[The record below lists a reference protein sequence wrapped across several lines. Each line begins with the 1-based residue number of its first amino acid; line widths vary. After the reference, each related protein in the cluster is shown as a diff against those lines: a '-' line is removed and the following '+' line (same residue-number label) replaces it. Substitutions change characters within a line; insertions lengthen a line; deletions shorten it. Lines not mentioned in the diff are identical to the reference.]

1 MHSFQSKSSI
11 INIPEKQESISFL
24 EKEKRLKKVYE
35 ITVKTRNFEIAQLI
49 QRNNFFMIFQGVLL
63 ACIITSK
70 DTVPFVQFIISSA
83 GFYIAYCQTKVA
95 AGAKFWQEY
104 WESEVYKAE
113 EQLQNL
119 YQSTLLINEK
129 NQNFQFFI
137 PLFTKSKEQVY
148 NQVSERLLKTSSK
161 KITTMTTTTY
171 PTLPVVKFNRFLKI
185 LFSGESLK
193 PNIFSTN
200 NLILEKPSVSKIPIH
215 VGQCLIITWAIL
227 MLSCLGLY
235 NKIMEWK
242 PVNDIVLRGFP
253 THKEAIKQEIYFSSD
268 VLEKPIKG
276 SKKIYIIN
284 NSENMTKEA
293 QNALLKTLEEPPEYA
308 VIILVTS
315 NENLLLNTIKSRCIK
330 ILFSNLSDE
339 EILEYFERKFVIC
352 KLWSA
357 PINNAGQRK
366 LLQIF

>member
-11 INIPEKQESISFL
+11 INISEKQESISFL

-63 ACIITSK
+63 ACVITSK

-171 PTLPVVKFNRFLKI
+171 PTLPIVKFNRFLKI

-227 MLSCLGLY
+227 MLSCLGVY

-242 PVNDIVLRGFP
+242 PVNDIILRGFP

-268 VLEKPIKG
+268 YDKTAPIYLSNDHERNTRNEITGSAIPLRIDLKDFQNLSQNSEIFLNIHIDGNGDTATSYKSTNSELEKEK
-276 SKKIYIIN
+276 
-284 NSENMTKEA
+284 
-293 QNALLKTLEEPPEYA
+293 
-308 VIILVTS
+308 
-315 NENLLLNTIKSRCIK
+315 
-330 ILFSNLSDE
+330 
-339 EILEYFERKFVIC
+339 
-352 KLWSA
+352 
-357 PINNAGQRK
+357 
-366 LLQIF
+366 